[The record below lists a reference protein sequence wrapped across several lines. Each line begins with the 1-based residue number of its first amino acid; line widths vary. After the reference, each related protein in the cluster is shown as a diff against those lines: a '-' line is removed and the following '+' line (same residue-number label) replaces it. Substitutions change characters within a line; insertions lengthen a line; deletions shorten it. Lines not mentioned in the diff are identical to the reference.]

1 MEGKT
6 SFWNRYGLM
15 LLGILLY
22 GIDLALIIF
31 VTQRLYKNIVEVSF
45 VMALP
50 PIYFVF
56 WLMRGKEGREKR
68 REDELNSRLS
78 RWLVPPL
85 FFAMALYIG
94 VEMPYMLEWGYSL
107 AMGAGT
113 LLYHACLR
121 KRIPGWGQ
129 RISEI
134 YICILVLEF
143 FLILSFPLITG
154 MKTVNQAEAI
164 LTRQGDED
172 IHYTANISPSELER
186 IFKADVPELTR
197 SEKKTG
203 FYVFSALDQGEAV
216 GVIVSPASGRI
227 VRQASLSDNLVLN
240 LMIHQ

>member
-1 MEGKT
+1 MKERG
-6 SFWNRYGLM
+6 FWNRYGLM
-15 LLGILLY
+15 LFGILLY

-45 VMALP
+45 VTALL
-50 PIYFVF
+50 PINFVF
-56 WLMRGKEGREKR
+56 WLMRDKEGREKK

-107 AMGAGT
+107 AMGVGT

-134 YICILVLEF
+134 YVCILVLEF
-143 FLILSFPLITG
+143 FLLLSFPWMTG
-154 MKTVNQAEAI
+154 LRTVNQAEAI
-164 LTRQGDED
+164 LTRQGYEE
-172 IHYTANISPSELER
+172 IHYAVNTSPSGLEL
-186 IFKADVPELTR
+186 IFKDDAPELTR

-203 FYVFSALDQGEAV
+203 FYVFSAVDQGEEI
-216 GVIVSPASGRI
+216 GVVVSPASGRI

>member
-1 MEGKT
+1 MKERG
-6 SFWNRYGLM
+6 FWNRYGLM

-45 VMALP
+45 VTALL
-50 PIYFVF
+50 PINFVF

-85 FFAMALYIG
+85 FFAMALYIW

-134 YICILVLEF
+134 YVCILVLEF
-143 FLILSFPLITG
+143 FLLLSFPWITG
-154 MKTVNQAEAI
+154 LRTVNQAEAI
-164 LTRQGDED
+164 LTRQGDEE
-172 IHYTANISPSELER
+172 IHYTANISPSELKW
-186 IFKADVPELTR
+186 IFKDDVPELTR

-203 FYVFSALDQGEAV
+203 FYVFSAVDQGEAI
-216 GVIVSPASGRI
+216 GVIISPASGRI
-227 VRQASLSDNLVLN
+227 IVQTSVSENAALNSLIS
-240 LMIHQ
+240 H

>member
-45 VMALP
+45 VTALLP
-50 PIYFVF
+50 MNFVF
-56 WLMRGKEGREKR
+56 WLMLGKEGREKR

-134 YICILVLEF
+134 YVCILVLEF
-143 FLILSFPLITG
+143 FLF
-154 MKTVNQAEAI
+154 
-164 LTRQGDED
+164 
-172 IHYTANISPSELER
+172 H
-186 IFKADVPELTR
+186 
-197 SEKKTG
+197 
-203 FYVFSALDQGEAV
+203 
-216 GVIVSPASGRI
+216 
-227 VRQASLSDNLVLN
+227 
-240 LMIHQ
+240 

>member
-1 MEGKT
+1 MKERG
-6 SFWNRYGLM
+6 FWNRYGLM

-22 GIDLALIIF
+22 GIDFALIIF

-45 VMALP
+45 VTALL
-50 PIYFVF
+50 PINFVF
-56 WLMRGKEGREKR
+56 WLMRDKEGREKN

-85 FFAMALYIG
+85 FFAMALYIW

-107 AMGAGT
+107 AMGVGT

-134 YICILVLEF
+134 YVCILVLEF
-143 FLILSFPLITG
+143 FLLLSFPWMTG
-154 MKTVNQAEAI
+154 LRTVNQAEAI
-164 LTRQGDED
+164 LARQGYEE
-172 IHYTANISPSELER
+172 IHYAVNTSPSELER
-186 IFKADVPELTR
+186 IFKDDAPELTR

-203 FYVFSALDQGEAV
+203 FYVFSAVNQGKEI
-216 GVIVSPASGRI
+216 GVVVSPASGRI
-227 VRQASLSDNLVLN
+227 VRQASLSDNLVLD

>member
-1 MEGKT
+1 MKERG
-6 SFWNRYGLM
+6 FWNRYGLM
-15 LLGILLY
+15 LMGILLY

-45 VMALP
+45 VTALL
-50 PIYFVF
+50 PINFVF

-85 FFAMALYIG
+85 FFAMALYIW

-134 YICILVLEF
+134 YVCILVLEF
-143 FLILSFPLITG
+143 FLLLSFPWITG
-154 MKTVNQAEAI
+154 LRTVNQAEAI
-164 LTRQGDED
+164 LTRQGHEEID
-172 IHYTANISPSELER
+172 YTANISPSELEW
-186 IFKADVPELTR
+186 ILKDDVPELTR

-203 FYVFSALDQGEAV
+203 FYVFSAVDQGEAI
-216 GVIVSPASGRI
+216 GVLISPASGRI
-227 VRQASLSDNLVLN
+227 IVHTSVSENAALNSLIS
-240 LMIHQ
+240 H

>member
-1 MEGKT
+1 MKERG
-6 SFWNRYGLM
+6 FWNRYGLM

-45 VMALP
+45 VTALL
-50 PIYFVF
+50 PINFVF

-129 RISEI
+129 RLSEI
-134 YICILVLEF
+134 YVCILVLEF
-143 FLILSFPLITG
+143 FLLLSFPWITG
-154 MKTVNQAEAI
+154 LRTVNQAEAI
-164 LTRQGDED
+164 LTRQGDEE
-172 IHYTANISPSELER
+172 IHYTANISQSELKW
-186 IFKADVPELTR
+186 IFKDDVPELTR

-203 FYVFSALDQGEAV
+203 FYVFSAVNQGEAI
-216 GVIVSPASGRI
+216 GVIISPASGRI
-227 VRQASLSDNLVLN
+227 IVQTSVSENAALNSLIS
-240 LMIHQ
+240 H

>member
-15 LLGILLY
+15 LLGILIY

-45 VMALP
+45 VTALL
-50 PIYFVF
+50 PINFVF
-56 WLMRGKEGREKR
+56 WLMRDKEGREKR

-78 RWLVPPL
+78 RWLVPL
-85 FFAMALYIG
+85 FFAMALYIWAK
-94 VEMPYMLEWGYSL
+94 MPYMLEWGYSL
-107 AMGAGT
+107 AMGVGT

-134 YICILVLEF
+134 YVCILVLEF
-143 FLILSFPLITG
+143 FLLLSFPWITG
-154 MKTVNQAEAI
+154 LRTVNQAEAI
-164 LTRQGDED
+164 LTRQGYEE
-172 IHYTANISPSELER
+172 IHYAVNTSPSELER
-186 IFKADVPELTR
+186 IFKDDAPELTR

-203 FYVFSALDQGEAV
+203 FYVFSAVDQGKEI
-216 GVIVSPASGRI
+216 GVVVSPASGRI

>member
-1 MEGKT
+1 MKERG
-6 SFWNRYGLM
+6 FWNRYGLM

-45 VMALP
+45 VTALP
-50 PIYFVF
+50 PMYFVF
-56 WLMRGKEGREKR
+56 WLMRGKKGREKS
-68 REDELNSRLS
+68 REDEFNSRLS

-94 VEMPYMLEWGYSL
+94 VEMPYKLEWGYSL
-107 AMGAGT
+107 ALGAGI

-129 RISEI
+129 RLSEI
-134 YICILVLEF
+134 YVCILILEF
-143 FLILSFPLITG
+143 FLLLSFPWITG
-154 MKTVNQAEAI
+154 LRTVNQAEAI
-164 LTRQGDED
+164 LTRQGYED
-172 IHYTANISPSELER
+172 IHYAVNTSPSKLEW
-186 IFKADVPELTR
+186 IFKDDVLELTR

-203 FYVFSALDQGEAV
+203 FYVFSAVDQGEAI
-216 GVIVSPASGRI
+216 GVIISPASGRI
-227 VRQASLSDNLVLN
+227 VRQAALSDNLVLD

>member
-1 MEGKT
+1 MKERG
-6 SFWNRYGLM
+6 FWNRYGLM

-22 GIDLALIIF
+22 GIDLTLIIF

-45 VMALP
+45 VTALL
-50 PIYFVF
+50 PINFVF
-56 WLMRGKEGREKR
+56 WLMRGKEGREKK

-94 VEMPYMLEWGYSL
+94 VEMPYMLESGYSL
-107 AMGAGT
+107 AMGAGI

-134 YICILVLEF
+134 YVCILVLEF
-143 FLILSFPLITG
+143 FLLLSFPWITG
-154 MKTVNQAEAI
+154 LRTVNQAEAI
-164 LTRQGDED
+164 LTRQGDEE
-172 IHYTANISPSELER
+172 IHYTINISPSELKW
-186 IFKADVPELTR
+186 IFKDDVPELTR

-203 FYVFSALDQGEAV
+203 FYVFSAADQGKEI
-216 GVIVSPASGRI
+216 GVVISPASGRI
-227 VRQASLSDNLVLN
+227 VRQASLSDNLVLD
-240 LMIHQ
+240 LMIHR

>member
-1 MEGKT
+1 MKERG
-6 SFWNRYGLM
+6 FWNRYGLM

-22 GIDLALIIF
+22 GIDLTLIIF

-45 VMALP
+45 VTALL
-50 PIYFVF
+50 PINFVF
-56 WLMRGKEGREKR
+56 WLMRGKEGREKK

-94 VEMPYMLEWGYSL
+94 VEMPYMLESGYSL
-107 AMGAGT
+107 AMGAGI

-134 YICILVLEF
+134 YVCILVLEF
-143 FLILSFPLITG
+143 FLLLSFPWITG
-154 MKTVNQAEAI
+154 
-164 LTRQGDED
+164 L
-172 IHYTANISPSELER
+172 
-186 IFKADVPELTR
+186 

-203 FYVFSALDQGEAV
+203 FYVFSAVDQGEAI
-216 GVIVSPASGRI
+216 GVVVSPASGRI
-227 VRQASLSDNLVLN
+227 IVHTSVSENAALN
-240 LMIHQ
+240 SIISH

>member
-1 MEGKT
+1 MKERD
-6 SFWNRYGLM
+6 FWNRYGLM

-45 VMALP
+45 VTALL
-50 PIYFVF
+50 PINFVF
-56 WLMRGKEGREKR
+56 WLMRDKESREKK

-85 FFAMALYIG
+85 FFAMALYIL

-107 AMGAGT
+107 AMGVGT

-134 YICILVLEF
+134 YVCILVLEF
-143 FLILSFPLITG
+143 FLLLSFPWMTG
-154 MKTVNQAEAI
+154 LRTVNQAEAI
-164 LTRQGDED
+164 LTRQGYEE
-172 IHYTANISPSELER
+172 IHYAVNTSPSELER
-186 IFKADVPELTR
+186 IFKDDAPELTR

-203 FYVFSALDQGEAV
+203 FYVFSAVDQGEAI
-216 GVIVSPASGRI
+216 GVIISPASGRI
-227 VRQASLSDNLVLN
+227 VRQASLSDNLVLD

>member
-1 MEGKT
+1 MKERG
-6 SFWNRYGLM
+6 FWNRYGLM

-45 VMALP
+45 VTALL
-50 PIYFVF
+50 PINFVF

-129 RISEI
+129 RLSEI
-134 YICILVLEF
+134 YVCILVLEF
-143 FLILSFPLITG
+143 FLLLSFPWITG
-154 MKTVNQAEAI
+154 LRTVNQAEAI
-164 LTRQGDED
+164 LTRQGYEEID
-172 IHYTANISPSELER
+172 YTANISPSELEW
-186 IFKADVPELTR
+186 IFKDDAPGLTR

-203 FYVFSALDQGEAV
+203 FYVFSAVDQGKEICV
-216 GVIVSPASGRI
+216 VVSPASGRI
-227 VRQASLSDNLVLN
+227 VRQAALSDNLVLD

>member
-1 MEGKT
+1 MKERG
-6 SFWNRYGLM
+6 FWNRYGLM
-15 LLGILLY
+15 LFGILLY

-45 VMALP
+45 VTALL
-50 PIYFVF
+50 PINFVF
-56 WLMRGKEGREKR
+56 WLMRDKEGREKK

-107 AMGAGT
+107 AMGVGT

-134 YICILVLEF
+134 YVCILVLEF
-143 FLILSFPLITG
+143 FLLLSFPWMTG
-154 MKTVNQAEAI
+154 LRTVNQAEAI
-164 LTRQGDED
+164 LTRQGYEE
-172 IHYTANISPSELER
+172 IYYAVNTSPSELER
-186 IFKADVPELTR
+186 IFKDDVPELTR
-197 SEKKTG
+197 SEKKAG
-203 FYVFSALDQGEAV
+203 LYVFSAVDQGEEI
-216 GVIVSPASGRI
+216 GVVVSPASGRI

>member
-1 MEGKT
+1 MKERG
-6 SFWNRYGLM
+6 FWNRYGLM
-15 LLGILLY
+15 LFGILLY

-45 VMALP
+45 VTALL
-50 PIYFVF
+50 PINFVF
-56 WLMRGKEGREKR
+56 WLMRDKEGREKK

-107 AMGAGT
+107 AMGVGT

-134 YICILVLEF
+134 YVCILVLEF
-143 FLILSFPLITG
+143 FLLLSFPWMTG
-154 MKTVNQAEAI
+154 LRTVNQAEA
-164 LTRQGDED
+164 
-172 IHYTANISPSELER
+172 S
-186 IFKADVPELTR
+186 
-197 SEKKTG
+197 
-203 FYVFSALDQGEAV
+203 
-216 GVIVSPASGRI
+216 
-227 VRQASLSDNLVLN
+227 
-240 LMIHQ
+240 

>member
-1 MEGKT
+1 MKERG
-6 SFWNRYGLM
+6 FWNRYGLM

-22 GIDLALIIF
+22 GIDLTLIIF

-45 VMALP
+45 VTALL
-50 PIYFVF
+50 PINFVF
-56 WLMRGKEGREKR
+56 WLMRGKEGREKK

-94 VEMPYMLEWGYSL
+94 GEMPYMLESGYSL
-107 AMGAGT
+107 AMGAGI

-134 YICILVLEF
+134 YVCILVLEF
-143 FLILSFPLITG
+143 FLLLSFPWITG
-154 MKTVNQAEAI
+154 LRTVNQAEAI
-164 LTRQGDED
+164 LTRQGDEE
-172 IHYTANISPSELER
+172 IHYTINISPSELKW
-186 IFKADVPELTR
+186 IFKDDVPELTR

-203 FYVFSALDQGEAV
+203 FYVFSAVDQGEAI
-216 GVIVSPASGRI
+216 GVVVSPASGRI
-227 VRQASLSDNLVLN
+227 IVHTSVSENAALN
-240 LMIHQ
+240 SIISH